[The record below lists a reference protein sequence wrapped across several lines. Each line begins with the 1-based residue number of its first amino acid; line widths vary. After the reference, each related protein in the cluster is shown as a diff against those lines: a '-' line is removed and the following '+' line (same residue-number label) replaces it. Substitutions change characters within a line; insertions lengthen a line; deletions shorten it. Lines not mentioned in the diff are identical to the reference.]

1 MKTRQLLIISL
12 FACLSLF
19 AVLLPNRVAWAIT
32 LENADI
38 TTDVDSLY
46 ETEVATPSAQATES
60 SKLAS
65 PSAEIV
71 ERIQERKDQ
80 DITETSGKQKTKLET
95 FLDENPPSELSWHNF
110 LQHAIRR
117 AVSNGLASNV
127 VVLLLLFPLIAAVI
141 SIARHIIGL
150 QSFGIY
156 IPAVLSVALV
166 STGINM
172 GLSIFFILI
181 ITTLVFRRFLK
192 FIKLQLLPRTA
203 MLLWSI
209 SISILAIFI
218 FSSSVGSIIFLNIT
232 IFPLLI
238 LMLLTENFIETQL
251 ASSQSQAVRYA
262 LETIFVALICS
273 LLISYEPL
281 QKFALLNPEVI
292 LVSVP
297 VINIIVGRYS
307 GLRLLEYLRFKSIID
322 R

>member
-1 MKTRQLLIISL
+1 MKIKQFLTIL
-12 FACLSLF
+12 FFVYLSLS
-19 AVLLPNRVAWAIT
+19 AALLLTKPTFAIT

-38 TTDVDSLY
+38 LTDVDPLY
-46 ETEVATPSAQATES
+46 ASDTATQEAQATS
-60 SKLAS
+60 AGKLAS

-95 FLDENPPSELSWHNF
+95 FLDENPPEALTWHNF
-110 LQHAIRR
+110 LQHAIRK

-141 SIARHIIGL
+141 SISRHIIGL

-181 ITTLVFRRFLK
+181 ITTLIFRRFLK
-192 FIKLQLLPRTA
+192 FFKLQLLPRTA
-203 MLLWSI
+203 LLLWSL
-209 SISILAIFI
+209 SIAILAIFI
-218 FSSSVGSIIFLNIT
+218 LFSSFGSIIFVNIT

-238 LMLLTENFIETQL
+238 LMLLTENFVETQL

-262 LETIFVALICS
+262 LETVLVALVCS

-281 QKFALLNPEVI
+281 QKFALLNPELTLI
-292 LVSVP
+292 SVP
-297 VINIIVGRYS
+297 IVNMIVGRYS
-307 GLRLLEYLRFKSIID
+307 GLRVLEYLRFKSIIE
-322 R
+322 